1 MVSET
6 GMPDPESNH
15 PLTYSQLIRGS
26 AAFRYL
32 WAGQIVSLLGDW
44 FNLIA
49 SASLIARLSDTDL
62 AVGSLFVVRM
72 LAPFVVSPFAGVLAD
87 RYDRRHILIGTDL
100 LRAVVVCGF
109 LLVRDPAHVW
119 LLYVLTALQLGLSG
133 FFFPAYRA
141 ILPDVV
147 SSRGIGAANALTSAT
162 WSVMLALG
170 AALGGVVS
178 GGWGVYPAFSIDAVT
193 FVASAAL
200 LARIRYVRPVREE
213 EADGGGRGAAREFID
228 GLTYLRRNPPIA
240 LLALHKSALM
250 LFFGGA
256 MDVVSVSIST
266 EVFPLGAG
274 GGTALGLLFA
284 AAGVGSGIGP
294 IAGRAFTGDRPRR
307 VCWAIAVGYLL
318 AAVGLL
324 IISTLHSFAM
334 VLGGGLLRSLGGGI
348 IWVFS
353 TQLLLQLV
361 PEHVR
366 GRVFATESALM
377 TLMGAASAAMGGRLL
392 DVLPVASTLQVLMV
406 GALVPGMLWSGWLLS
421 ARGRST
427 IR

>member
-1 MVSET
+1 MSE
-6 GMPDPESNH
+6 PQR
-15 PLTYSQLIRGS
+15 PLTYGQLIRGHP
-26 AAFRYL
+26 AFRYL

-87 RYDRRHILIGTDL
+87 RIDRRRILIATDL

-109 LLVRDPAHVW
+109 LLVRDPNHVW

-141 ILPDVV
+141 ILPDLV
-147 SSRGIGAANALTSAT
+147 SQRGIGAANALTSAT

-170 AALGGVVS
+170 AAAGGVVS
-178 GGWGVYPAFSIDAVT
+178 GGWGVYPAFGIDAVT
-193 FVASAAL
+193 FVVSAAL
-200 LARIRYVRPVREE
+200 LTRIRYSRPVRED
-213 EADGGGRGAAREFID
+213 AGDRGNRSAMSEFVD
-228 GLTYLRRNPPIA
+228 GLAYLRRNVPIA
-240 LLALHKSALM
+240 VLALHKPALM

-256 MDVVSVSIST
+256 MDVVNVTVST

-284 AAGVGSGIGP
+284 AGGVGSGIGP
-294 IAGRAFTGDRPRR
+294 IAGRSFTGDRPER
-307 VCWAIAVGYLL
+307 VRWAIAVGYLL
-318 AAVGLL
+318 AAAGLL
-324 IISTLHSFAM
+324 MISTLHSFAT
-334 VLGGGLLRSLGGGI
+334 VLSGGLLRSLGGGI

-361 PEHVR
+361 PEGVR

-377 TLMGAASAAMGGRLL
+377 TLMGAAGAAIGGRLL
-392 DVLPVASTLQVLMV
+392 DVLSVGSTVRVLV
-406 GALVPGMLWSGWLLS
+406 LGALLSGLVWSGWLVMGQ
-421 ARGRST
+421 GRDEV
-427 IR
+427 R

>member
-1 MVSET
+1 
-6 GMPDPESNH
+6 MPDPEPQR
-15 PLTYSQLIRGS
+15 PLTYSELIRGS
-26 AAFRYL
+26 SAFRYL

-87 RYDRRHILIGTDL
+87 RYDRRRILIATDL

-141 ILPDVV
+141 ILPDLV
-147 SSRGIGAANALTSAT
+147 SQRGIGAANALTSAT

-170 AALGGVVS
+170 AAAGGVVS
-178 GGWGVYPAFSIDAVT
+178 GGWGVYAAFGIDAVT
-193 FVASAAL
+193 FVVSAAL
-200 LARIRYVRPVREE
+200 LARIRYVRPVRED
-213 EADGGGRGAAREFID
+213 AGDGGTRGAMSDFVD
-228 GLTYLRRNPPIA
+228 GLAYLRRHVSIA
-240 LLALHKSALM
+240 VLALHKPALM

-256 MDVVSVSIST
+256 MDVVSVAVST
-266 EVFPLGAG
+266 DVFPLGAG

-284 AAGVGSGIGP
+284 AGGVGSGIGP
-294 IAGRAFTGDRPRR
+294 IAGRWFTGDRPGR
-307 VCWAIAVGYLL
+307 VRWAIAVGYLL
-318 AAVGLL
+318 AAAGLL
-324 IISTLHSFAM
+324 IVSTLHSFAT
-334 VLGGGLLRSLGGGI
+334 VLAGGLLRSLGGGI

-361 PEHVR
+361 PERVR

-377 TLMGAASAAMGGRLL
+377 TLMGAAGAAMGGRLL
-392 DVLPVASTLQVLMV
+392 DVLSIGSTVLV
-406 GALVPGMLWSGWLLS
+406 LVLGALLCGLVWSGWLLTGK
-421 ARGRST
+421 GRSEA
-427 IR
+427 R